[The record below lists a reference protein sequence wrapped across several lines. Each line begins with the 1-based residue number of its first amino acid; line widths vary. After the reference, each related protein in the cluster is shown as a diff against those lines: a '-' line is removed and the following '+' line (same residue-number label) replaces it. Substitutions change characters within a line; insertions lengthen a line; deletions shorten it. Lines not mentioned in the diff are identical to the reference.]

1 MREGQQKKQRQT
13 LSGERE
19 RVREGEKRRKKT
31 VGTIKS
37 RTLFCVTNKYLLWEH
52 HKQIRS
58 LIFHS
63 NIKSF
68 SHSPLFGKFGRLS
81 IRFVGSFFIA
91 TRIGTYHISCVDG
104 RDSLTTVRCYMVDVL
119 RIFALSFTA
128 IRFRSGRVLYIEW
141 YTTLFLSHILAHT
154 HTFTITLT
162 AWQQSDQRASL
173 VHSLG
178 ANTVAPFKRYLH
190 DFFYLCLLFRCV
202 YPGNVIKAVVVFFS
216 DANAWKWSKS
226 CVVMIQSLHYSFWI
240 VIQYQK
246 ALKYSFS

>member
-37 RTLFCVTNKYLLWEH
+37 RTLFCVTNKYLLREH

-178 ANTVAPFKRYLH
+178 AKTVAPFKRYLH
-190 DFFYLCLLFRCV
+190 DFFLLMFIIPLRL
-202 YPGNVIKAVVVFFS
+202 S
-216 DANAWKWSKS
+216 WKCNKS
-226 CVVMIQSLHYSFWI
+226 CCCFFFQMQTHENAPKVV
-240 VIQYQK
+240 
-246 ALKYSFS
+246 